1 MGRTQIYL
9 NADELKL
16 LDEQA
21 RATGASRSALIRR
34 AVQAAYGSAQPRRP
48 IASIGVV
55 SVGGFDSDRL
65 DEELGE
71 ILDEKFPRRR

>member
-9 NADELKL
+9 TDDELQL
-16 LDEQA
+16 LEEQG

-34 AVQAAYGSAQPRRP
+34 AVQATYGSAKKRLP

-55 SVGGFDSDRL
+55 SVGGFDSDRI
-65 DEELGE
+65 DDELGE
-71 ILDEKFPRRR
+71 ILEEKFGRQR

>member
-9 NADELKL
+9 TDDELQL

-21 RATGASRSALIRR
+21 RATGASRSSLIRR
-34 AVQAAYGSAQPRRP
+34 AVQATYGSTRPRGP
-48 IASIGVV
+48 LPFMGVV

-71 ILDEKFPRRR
+71 ILDEKFGRPR

>member
-9 NADELKL
+9 TDAELEL
-16 LDEQA
+16 LDQQA
-21 RATGASRSALIRR
+21 RSTGASRSALIRR
-34 AVQAAYGSAQPRRP
+34 AVQAAYGPAQKRLP

>member
-9 NADELKL
+9 TDEELRL

-34 AVQAAYGSAQPRRP
+34 AVQTAYGSAKPRRP
-48 IASIGVV
+48 LPFMGVV
-55 SVGGFDSDRL
+55 SVGGYDSDRL
-65 DEELGE
+65 DEEFGE
-71 ILDEKFPRRR
+71 ILDEKFGRPR

>member
-9 NADELKL
+9 TDEELTL

-34 AVQAAYGSAQPRRP
+34 AVQTAYGSAQKRLP

-71 ILDEKFPRRR
+71 ILEEKFGRQR

>member
-9 NADELKL
+9 TDDELQL
-16 LDEQA
+16 LEEQG

-34 AVQAAYGSAQPRRP
+34 AVQATYGSDKKRLP

-55 SVGGFDSDRL
+55 SVGGFDSDRV
-65 DEELGE
+65 DDELGE
-71 ILDEKFPRRR
+71 ILEEKFGRQR